1 MPLNTTKLSRR
12 GFMVGCSAAIAAMAG
27 SRVTNLTFAAPGP
40 SIDRP
45 DANNYETIVVMFL
58 RGGWDSINAVLPFAG
73 PDRINYESARPQL
86 KVPTANS
93 VNGIA
98 SALANSTMGNGTSFG
113 LHPGFA
119 PLKDLYS
126 GGALA
131 IVHAAGLMND
141 TRSHFDA
148 MQFMETGTPG
158 LKTTGTGWLTR
169 HLQSMPSAPPNLILP
184 AVSAGS
190 SQAMSLMGREDA
202 LSLSGVNGFDY
213 VPWYWGEAVSNQQR
227 GALRQMYTSGGQ
239 SWLHKAG
246 DATLNSLETIE
257 TQTADYTPSPGAV
270 YQQYNPLHDQLKT
283 IAQLV
288 KANLGLLTAT
298 IDYGGWDTH
307 ENQQYGNADPRGYFM
322 GHLDELSRGL
332 NAFYTDLAG
341 SGHHTRTTLVMMSEF
356 GRRIRENNNR
366 GTDHGHGSV
375 MFVLG
380 GSVNGGKVYANWPGL
395 GANQLY
401 DGADL
406 AITTDYRT
414 VLSEILTKRAGNP
427 NVAQVFPGYVH
438 PGDLGIVR

>member
-1 MPLNTTKLSRR
+1 MPLTTPKLSRR

-27 SRVTNLTFAAPGP
+27 SRVTNLSFAAPGP
-40 SIDRP
+40 RIDRP
-45 DANNYETIVVMFL
+45 DANNYETVVVMFL
-58 RGGWDSINAVLPFAG
+58 RGGWDSMNAVLPFTG
-73 PDRINYESARPQL
+73 PDRVNYETARPQL
-86 KVPTANS
+86 KVPTANNP
-93 VNGIA
+93 NGVA
-98 SALANSTMGNGTSFG
+98 SALANSTMSNGTTFG
-113 LHPGFA
+113 LHPGLA

-148 MQFMETGTPG
+148 MQFMETGTPQV
-158 LKTTGTGWLTR
+158 KTTATGWLTR
-169 HLQSMPSAPPNLILP
+169 HLQTLPGTPPNLILP

-190 SQAMSLMGREDA
+190 AQAMSLMGRDDA

-213 VPWYWGEAVSNQQR
+213 TAWYWGEALANQQR
-227 GALRQMYTSGGQ
+227 GALRQMYTTGGQ

-257 TQTADYTPSPGAV
+257 TQTAKYTPSPGAD
-270 YQQYNPLHDQLKT
+270 YQPYNGLHEQLKT
-283 IAQLV
+283 VAQLI

-298 IDYGGWDTH
+298 VDYGGWDTH
-307 ENQQYGNADPRGYFM
+307 ESQQNGNGDPRGYFF
-322 GHLDELSRGL
+322 GHLDELGRGL

-341 SGHHTRTTLVMMSEF
+341 SGHHTRTTLVLMSEF
-356 GRRIRENNNR
+356 GRRIRENDNR

-375 MFVLG
+375 MLVLG

-395 GANQLY
+395 ATNQLY
-401 DGADL
+401 DNADL